1 MKNKRIIEI
10 KKLLYIKNELIKQY
24 KKEVKELRKELQYE
38 ESRKNK

>member
-10 KKLLYIKNELIKQY
+10 KRLLYIKNELIKQY

-38 ESRKNK
+38 ENRKNK

>member
-10 KKLLYIKNELIKQY
+10 KRLLYIKNELIKET
-24 KKEVKELRKELQYE
+24 KKEIKELRKELQYE

>member
-10 KKLLYIKNELIKQY
+10 KRLLYIKNELIKQY